1 MEKTNFVHNYKEFTA
16 DAIRRRVNQM
26 LAFRDAVDVPAVN
39 VKFSYGNR
47 KTGALVPSV
56 SLIPVADCGN
66 CKVCAAGCYDVKNV
80 CYLPA
85 VQKSR
90 AVNSAIYKNDPDRY
104 FAEVLQAVKFLRF
117 FRWHVGGDI
126 KDMNYL
132 ENVIRIAR
140 AVPGCEF
147 LIFTKMF
154 DLVNTWIDKNGAL
167 PANLHLIFSDWRGA
181 EMDNRHNL
189 PVSSPVWFDK
199 AGAEIE
205 RGPHCTDRVTWC
217 PGLCEDC
224 AAAGG
229 GCWGAGAGDTILF
242 EAH

>member
-1 MEKTNFVHNYKEFTA
+1 MEKTNFVHSYKEFSA
-16 DAIRRRVNQM
+16 DAIRRRINQM
-26 LAFRDAVDVPAVN
+26 LEFRAGVDVSAAR

-66 CKVCAAGCYDVKNV
+66 CKSCAAGCYDVKNV

-90 AVNSAIYKNDPDRY
+90 AINSAIYAADPERY
-104 FAEVLQAVKFLRF
+104 FDEILAAVKFLRF
-117 FRWHVGGDI
+117 FRWHVGGDL
-126 KDMNYL
+126 KDEYYL
-132 ENVIRIAR
+132 SKVVEIAA

-154 DLVNTWIDKNGAL
+154 NLVNSWISKNGAL
-167 PANLHLIFSDWRGA
+167 PKNLHLIFSDWRGQD
-181 EMDNRHNL
+181 MKNPYNL

-199 AGAEIE
+199 DGAEIE
-205 RGPHCTDRVTWC
+205 RGPHCSGRVTWC
-217 PGLCEDC
+217 PGFCEDC
-224 AAAGG
+224 AACGG